1 MKSYYITYYSFKKD
15 LAQYC
20 STKAEA
26 CTYLANHADKLWREV
41 FESGAYGGDFF
52 AERADTEL
60 ENLRTVF
67 MDCAKGE
74 RDVNEVLAVL
84 DCEALSVNVVTAD
97 PKNILYA
104 DLVSDVRRGVTKV
117 VKDIAKELTDDEI

>member
-1 MKSYYITYYSFKKD
+1 MKSYYITYYSYKKD

-26 CTYLANHADKLWREV
+26 CTYLANHADKLWREAHTM
-41 FESGAYGGDFF
+41 GQYGDHFV
-52 AERADTEL
+52 EWADTEL
-60 ENLRTVF
+60 ENLRTIF
-67 MDCAKGE
+67 KMCATGE
-74 RDVNEVLAVL
+74 RDISQELAIL

-97 PKNILYA
+97 PRNILYN

-117 VKDIAKELTDDEI
+117 VKDIAKELD

>member
-1 MKSYYITYYSFKKD
+1 MKSFYITYYSYKKD

-26 CTYLANHADKLWREV
+26 CTYLANHADKLWREAHMD
-41 FESGAYGGDFF
+41 GQYGDHF
-52 AERADTEL
+52 AEWADTEL
-60 ENLRTVF
+60 ENLRTIF
-67 MDCAKGE
+67 KMCATGE
-74 RDVNEVLAVL
+74 RDINQELAIL

-97 PKNILYA
+97 PKNILYN

-117 VKDIAKELTDDEI
+117 VKDIVKELDDEI

>member
-1 MKSYYITYYSFKKD
+1 MKSYYITYYSYKKD

-26 CTYLANHADKLWREV
+26 CTYLANNVSKLWREV
-41 FESGAYGGDFF
+41 HTMGQYGDFF

-67 MDCAKGE
+67 RDCAKGE

-97 PKNILYA
+97 PKNILYN

-117 VKDIAKELTDDEI
+117 VKDIAKELDDEI

>member
-1 MKSYYITYYSFKKD
+1 MKSYYITYYSYKKD

-26 CTYLANHADKLWREV
+26 CTYLANNVSKLWREV

-60 ENLRTVF
+60 ENFRTVF

-97 PKNILYA
+97 PRNILYN

>member
-1 MKSYYITYYSFKKD
+1 MKSYYITYYSYKKD

-41 FESGAYGGDFF
+41 FENGAYGGDFF

-67 MDCAKGE
+67 LACTKGE
-74 RDVNEVLAVL
+74 RDVNEELAVL
-84 DCEALSVNVVTAD
+84 DCEALSVNVVIAD
-97 PKNILYA
+97 PKNILYN

>member
-1 MKSYYITYYSFKKD
+1 MKSFYITYYSYKKD

-26 CTYLANHADKLWREV
+26 CTYLANNADKLWRDV
-41 FESGAYGGDFF
+41 HVNGAYGDFF

-67 MDCAKGE
+67 MDCATGE
-74 RDVNEVLAVL
+74 RDINEELAIL

-117 VKDIAKELTDDEI
+117 VKDIAKELD

>member
-1 MKSYYITYYSFKKD
+1 MKSYYITYYSYKKD

-26 CTYLANHADKLWREV
+26 CTYLANNVSKLWRDV
-41 FESGAYGGDFF
+41 HVDGAYGDFF

-60 ENLRTVF
+60 ENLRTIF
-67 MDCAKGE
+67 KMCASGE
-74 RDVNEVLAVL
+74 RDINQELAIL

-97 PKNILYA
+97 PRNILYN

-117 VKDIAKELTDDEI
+117 VKDIAKELDDEI

>member
-1 MKSYYITYYSFKKD
+1 MKSFYITYYSYKKD

-26 CTYLANHADKLWREV
+26 CTYLANNVYKLWRDV
-41 FESGAYGGDFF
+41 HTDGAYGDFF

-60 ENLRTVF
+60 ENMRTIF
-67 MDCAKGE
+67 KMCATGE
-74 RDVNEVLAVL
+74 RDINEELAIL
-84 DCEALSVNVVTAD
+84 DCEALRVNVVTVD

-117 VKDIAKELTDDEI
+117 VKDIAKELD

>member
-1 MKSYYITYYSFKKD
+1 MKSYYITYYSYKKD

-26 CTYLANHADKLWREV
+26 CTYLANNVSKLWREV
-41 FESGAYGGDFF
+41 HTDGQYGDFF

-67 MDCAKGE
+67 TACAKGE
-74 RDVNEVLAVL
+74 RDINQELAIL

-97 PKNILYA
+97 SKNILYN

>member
-1 MKSYYITYYSFKKD
+1 MKSYYITYYNDKKN

-26 CTYLANHADKLWREV
+26 CTYLANHTGKLWREV
-41 FESGAYGGDFF
+41 FENGAYGGDHF

-60 ENLRTVF
+60 ENFRTIF
-67 MDCAKGE
+67 LDCAKGE

-84 DCEALSVNVVTAD
+84 DCEALSVNIVKVD
-97 PKNILYA
+97 PKNILYMDLA
-104 DLVSDVRRGVTKV
+104 DDVFRGVTKV
-117 VKDIAKELTDDEI
+117 VKDIVKELD

>member
-1 MKSYYITYYSFKKD
+1 MKSFYITYYSYKKD

-26 CTYLANHADKLWREV
+26 CTYLANHVSKLWREV
-41 FESGAYGGDFF
+41 HTMGQYGDFF

-74 RDVNEVLAVL
+74 CDVNEVLAVL

-97 PKNILYA
+97 PKNILYN

-117 VKDIAKELTDDEI
+117 VKNIAKELTDDEI

>member
-26 CTYLANHADKLWREV
+26 CTYLANNVYKLWRDV
-41 FESGAYGGDFF
+41 HTDGAYGDFF

-60 ENLRTVF
+60 ENMRTIF
-67 MDCAKGE
+67 KMCASGE
-74 RDVNEVLAVL
+74 RDINEELAIL

-97 PKNILYA
+97 PRNILYN

>member
-1 MKSYYITYYSFKKD
+1 MKSYYITYYSYKKS

-26 CTYLANHADKLWREV
+26 CTYLANHCNELWREV
-41 FESGAYGGDFF
+41 FDSGEYGGDHF

-60 ENLRTVF
+60 ENFRTIF
-67 MDCAKGE
+67 KMCATGE
-74 RDVNEVLAVL
+74 RDVNEELALL

-97 PKNILYA
+97 PKNILYN
-104 DLVSDVRRGVTKV
+104 DLVSDVRLGLVTV
-117 VKDIAKELTDDEI
+117 VKDIVKEIKNDEI

>member
-1 MKSYYITYYSFKKD
+1 MKSYYITYYSYKKD

-26 CTYLANHADKLWREV
+26 CTYLANNVYKLWRDV
-41 FESGAYGGDFF
+41 HVDGAYGDFF

-67 MDCAKGE
+67 MACAKGE
-74 RDVNEVLAVL
+74 RDINQELAIL
-84 DCEALSVNVVTAD
+84 DCEALSVNVVVAD
-97 PKNILYA
+97 PKNILYN
-104 DLVSDVRRGVTKV
+104 DLVSDVRRGVTTV
-117 VKDIAKELTDDEI
+117 VKDIAKELDDEI

>member
-1 MKSYYITYYSFKKD
+1 MKSFYITYYSYEKD

-26 CTYLANHADKLWREV
+26 CTYLANHVIKLWREV

-67 MDCAKGE
+67 MACAKGE

-84 DCEALSVNVVTAD
+84 DCEALSVNVITAD
-97 PKNILYA
+97 SRNILYN

-117 VKDIAKELTDDEI
+117 VKDIAKELYDEI

>member
-1 MKSYYITYYSFKKD
+1 MKSYYITYYSYKKD

-26 CTYLANHADKLWREV
+26 CTYLANNVSKLWREV
-41 FESGAYGGDFF
+41 HTDGAYGDFF

-60 ENLRTVF
+60 ENLRTIF
-67 MDCAKGE
+67 MACAKGE
-74 RDVNEVLAVL
+74 RDINQELAIL

-104 DLVSDVRRGVTKV
+104 DLVSDVRRGVTTV

>member
-26 CTYLANHADKLWREV
+26 CTYLANNVSKLWRDV
-41 FESGAYGGDFF
+41 HVNGAYGDFF

-60 ENLRTVF
+60 ENLRTIF
-67 MDCAKGE
+67 KMCASGE
-74 RDVNEVLAVL
+74 RDINQELAIL

-97 PKNILYA
+97 PRNILYN

-117 VKDIAKELTDDEI
+117 VKDIAKELDDEI

>member
-1 MKSYYITYYSFKKD
+1 MKSYYITYYSYKKD

-26 CTYLANHADKLWREV
+26 CTYLANNVSKLWRDV
-41 FESGAYGGDFF
+41 HVNGAYGDFF

-67 MDCAKGE
+67 MQCASGE
-74 RDVNEVLAVL
+74 RDVNQELAIL

-97 PKNILYA
+97 PKNILYN

-117 VKDIAKELTDDEI
+117 VKDIVKELDDEI

>member
-1 MKSYYITYYSFKKD
+1 MKSYYITYYSYKKS

-26 CTYLANHADKLWREV
+26 CTYLANHAGELWREV
-41 FESGAYGGDFF
+41 FESGAYGGDHF

-60 ENLRTVF
+60 ENFKTIF
-67 MDCAKGE
+67 KMCATGE
-74 RDVNEVLAVL
+74 RDVNEELALL

-97 PKNILYA
+97 PKNILYN

-117 VKDIAKELTDDEI
+117 VKDIVKELD

>member
-20 STKAEA
+20 STKVEA
-26 CTYLANHADKLWREV
+26 CTYLANHADTLWREV
-41 FESGAYGGDFF
+41 HTMGQYGDFF

-60 ENLRTVF
+60 ENLRTIF
-67 MDCAKGE
+67 MACAKGE
-74 RDVNEVLAVL
+74 RDINEELAVL

-97 PKNILYA
+97 PTNILYN
-104 DLVSDVRRGVTKV
+104 DLVSDVRLGLVTV
-117 VKDIAKELTDDEI
+117 VKDIAKELNDEI

>member
-1 MKSYYITYYSFKKD
+1 MKSYYITYYSYKKD

-26 CTYLANHADKLWREV
+26 CTYLANHADKLWRGV
-41 FESGAYGGDFF
+41 HMDGAYGDHFV
-52 AERADTEL
+52 EWADTEL
-60 ENLRTVF
+60 ENLRTIF
-67 MDCAKGE
+67 KMCATGE
-74 RDVNEVLAVL
+74 RDVNEELAIL
-84 DCEALSVNVVTAD
+84 DCEALSVNVVTVD

-117 VKDIAKELTDDEI
+117 VKDIVKELESDEI

>member
-1 MKSYYITYYSFKKD
+1 MKSYYITYYSYKKS

-26 CTYLANHADKLWREV
+26 CTYLANHCAELWREV
-41 FESGAYGGDFF
+41 HKDGAYGDFF

-60 ENLRTVF
+60 ENFRTIF
-67 MDCAKGE
+67 KMCATGE
-74 RDVNEVLAVL
+74 RDVNEELALL

-97 PKNILYA
+97 PKNILYN
-104 DLVSDVRRGVTKV
+104 DLVSDVRLGLVTV
-117 VKDIAKELTDDEI
+117 VKDIVKEIKSDEI

>member
-1 MKSYYITYYSFKKD
+1 MKSYYITYYSYKKD

-26 CTYLANHADKLWREV
+26 CTYLANNVSKLWRDV
-41 FESGAYGGDFF
+41 HVDGAYGDFF

-60 ENLRTVF
+60 ENLRTIF
-67 MDCAKGE
+67 RACATGE
-74 RDVNEVLAVL
+74 RDINQELAIL

-117 VKDIAKELTDDEI
+117 VKDIAKELDDEI

>member
-1 MKSYYITYYSFKKD
+1 MKSYYITYYSYKKD

-52 AERADTEL
+52 AERADIEL
-60 ENLRTVF
+60 ENLRTIF
-67 MDCAKGE
+67 RACANGE
-74 RDVNEVLAVL
+74 RDVNEELAVL

-97 PKNILYA
+97 PKNILYN

-117 VKDIAKELTDDEI
+117 VKDIAKELD

>member
-1 MKSYYITYYSFKKD
+1 MKSYYITYYSYKKD

-26 CTYLANHADKLWREV
+26 CTYLANNVSKLWRDV
-41 FESGAYGGDFF
+41 HVDGAYGDFF

-74 RDVNEVLAVL
+74 RDINKELGIL

-97 PKNILYA
+97 PKNILYN

>member
-1 MKSYYITYYSFKKD
+1 MKSFYITYYSYKKS

-26 CTYLANHADKLWREV
+26 CTYLANNVYKLWRDV
-41 FESGAYGGDFF
+41 HTDGAYGDFF

-67 MDCAKGE
+67 LDCAKGE
-74 RDVNEVLAVL
+74 RDVNEELALL
-84 DCEALSVNVVTAD
+84 DCEALSVNVVVAD
-97 PKNILYA
+97 PKNILYN
-104 DLVSDVRRGVTKV
+104 DLVSDVRLGLVTV
-117 VKDIAKELTDDEI
+117 VKDIVKELD

>member
-41 FESGAYGGDFF
+41 FESGVYGGDHF

-60 ENLRTVF
+60 ENFRTIF
-67 MDCAKGE
+67 LNCAKGE
-74 RDVNEVLAVL
+74 HDVNEVLAVL
-84 DCEALSVNVVTAD
+84 DCEELSVNVITAD
-97 PKNILYA
+97 PRNILYN

>member
-1 MKSYYITYYSFKKD
+1 MKSYYITYYSYKKD

-26 CTYLANHADKLWREV
+26 CTYLANNVSKLWREV
-41 FESGAYGGDFF
+41 HMDGQYGDFF

-60 ENLRTVF
+60 ENLRTIF
-67 MDCAKGE
+67 MACAKGE
-74 RDVNEVLAVL
+74 RDINQELAIL

-97 PKNILYA
+97 PKNILYN
-104 DLVSDVRRGVTKV
+104 DLVSDVRRGVTTV
-117 VKDIAKELTDDEI
+117 VKDIVKELGDEI

>member
-1 MKSYYITYYSFKKD
+1 MKSYYITYYSYKKD

-26 CTYLANHADKLWREV
+26 CTYLANNVSKLWRDV
-41 FESGAYGGDFF
+41 HVDGAYGDFF

-67 MDCAKGE
+67 MDCAKDE
-74 RDVNEVLAVL
+74 RDINQELAIL

-97 PKNILYA
+97 PKNILYN
-104 DLVSDVRRGVTKV
+104 DLISDVRRGVTKV

>member
-26 CTYLANHADKLWREV
+26 CAYLANHADKLWREV
-41 FESGAYGGDFF
+41 HTMGQYGDHF
-52 AERADTEL
+52 AERADIYI
-60 ENLRTVF
+60 ENLRTIF
-67 MDCAKGE
+67 KMCATGE
-74 RDVNEVLAVL
+74 RDINQELAIL

-97 PKNILYA
+97 PRNILYN

>member
-26 CTYLANHADKLWREV
+26 CTYLANNVSKLWRDV
-41 FESGAYGGDFF
+41 HVDGAYGDFF

-60 ENLRTVF
+60 ENLRTIF
-67 MDCAKGE
+67 KMCATGE
-74 RDVNEVLAVL
+74 RDINQELAIL

-97 PKNILYA
+97 PKNILYN

>member
-1 MKSYYITYYSFKKD
+1 MKSYYITYYSVKKD

-26 CTYLANHADKLWREV
+26 CTYLANNVSKLWRDV
-41 FESGAYGGDFF
+41 HVNGAYGDFF

-60 ENLRTVF
+60 ENLRTIF
-67 MDCAKGE
+67 RACANGE
-74 RDVNEVLAVL
+74 RDINEELAIL
-84 DCEALSVNVVTAD
+84 DCEALSVNVVTVD
-97 PKNILYA
+97 PRNILYN

-117 VKDIAKELTDDEI
+117 VKDITKELDDEI